1 MLDMAST
8 GSADGVFE
16 RLVAGLKTE
25 FGHTAG
31 EGLARVFVEAEAADF
46 YWDARRDLRW
56 LGSYECPDPDEDELL
71 DRVAV
76 SGLLDGRFY
85 VAVLVV
91 DSRDRVHAML
101 GLRRFG
107 SRDAADRAFA
117 EAR

>member
-1 MLDMAST
+1 MLDVASKQ
-8 GSADGVFE
+8 SADGVFE
-16 RLVAGLKTE
+16 RLVAGLRTE
-25 FGHTAG
+25 FGSAAG

-56 LGSYECPDPDEDELL
+56 LGSYECPDPDEDHLL

-76 SGLLDGRFY
+76 TGVLDGWFY

-91 DSRDRVHAML
+91 DAYDRVHAML

-107 SRDAADRAFA
+107 RRDAADRAFA